1 MANAPD
7 QSEIRRFPITTVRDQ
22 IAACLAS
29 FGMPKEHVDITANVM
44 VDADTRGIDTHG
56 ISCIPNYFQRW
67 QNNMITMDAAIT
79 VLRESPVT
87 ALLDAG
93 GGLGYVPAVRAMT
106 MAMEKAR
113 TSGMAAISVGNSA
126 HYGAAGYYTRMA
138 AREGLIGFA
147 TTNTSG
153 GRVVPTFAAEGRL
166 GTNPIAFA
174 APAKRNPAFDLD
186 MATSTVAGGK
196 IRNKAVEG
204 LPLPL
209 GWVVDENGNPT
220 TDSSTYPEGIQ
231 MTPLGG
237 TAENASYK
245 GYGLAAMVEIL
256 SAGLCGASLVT
267 SENHG
272 KRTPGSMEIG
282 HFFLCI
288 DPTAFRPAGAFEDTM
303 DELIDSLHATE
314 PADPA
319 HPVMVAGEPQLNI
332 AAERE
337 KAGIPV
343 PPGLRQRIGELA
355 EETGAAFLLG

>member
-1 MANAPD
+1 
-7 QSEIRRFPITTVRDQ
+7 
-22 IAACLAS
+22 
-29 FGMPKEHVDITANVM
+29 M

-56 ISCIPNYFQRW
+56 ISCIPNYYRRW
-67 QNNMITMDAAIT
+67 RDNMITMDAEIT
-79 VLRESPVT
+79 VVRETPVT
-87 ALLDAG
+87 ALLEAG

-106 MAMEKAR
+106 MAMEKAQAN
-113 TSGMAAISVGNSA
+113 GLAAISVGNSA

-138 AREGLIGFA
+138 ARQGLIGFA

-174 APAKRNPAFDLD
+174 APAKRNPTFDLD
-186 MATSTVAGGK
+186 MATSTVASGK
-196 IRNKAVEG
+196 IRNKAVES

-209 GWVVDENGNPT
+209 GWAVDKDGNPT
-220 TDSSTYPEGIQ
+220 TDSSTYWDGTQ

-237 TAENASYK
+237 TPENASYK

-267 SENHG
+267 SGDHG
-272 KRTPGSMEIG
+272 RRTPGSMEIG

-288 DPTAFRPAGAFEDTM
+288 NPTLFRPAGAFEETV

-319 HPVMVAGEPQLNI
+319 QPVLVAGDPQRRI

-337 KAGIPV
+337 KAGIPI
-343 PPGLRQRIGELA
+343 PPGLRQSIAKLA
-355 EETGAAFLLG
+355 EETGAAFLLN

>member
-1 MANAPD
+1 MAPAPSQD
-7 QSEIRRFPITTVRDQ
+7 EIRRYPIATVRDQ
-22 IAACLAS
+22 IASCLAS
-29 FGMPKEHVDITANVM
+29 FGMPKAHVDITANVM

-56 ISCIPNYFQRW
+56 ISCIPNYYLRL
-67 QNNMITMDAAIT
+67 QNNMITMDAKIT
-79 VLRESPVT
+79 VVVDNPVT

-93 GGLGYVPAVRAMT
+93 GGLGYVPAVQAMT

-113 TSGMAAISVGNSA
+113 ASGMAAISVGNSA
-126 HYGAAGYYTRMA
+126 HYGAAGYYARMA
-138 AREGLIGFA
+138 AREGLVGFV
-147 TTNTSG
+147 TTNSSS

-186 MATSTVAGGK
+186 MATSTVASGK

-209 GWVVDENGNPT
+209 GWAIDMDGHPT
-220 TDSSTYPEGIQ
+220 TDSSTYWEGTQ

-288 DPTAFRPAGAFEDTM
+288 DPTAFRPAGAFEETV
-303 DELIDSLHATE
+303 DELIDSLHATQ

-319 HPVMVAGEPQLNI
+319 EPVMVAGEPQTKI

-337 KAGIPV
+337 KSGIPI

-355 EETGAAFLLG
+355 GETGAAFLLG

>member
-1 MANAPD
+1 MDNVTAD
-7 QSEIRRFPITTVRDQ
+7 GEIRRFPVETVRDQ
-22 IAACLAS
+22 IAACLAA
-29 FGMPKEHVDITANVM
+29 FGMPAENVAITANVM

-56 ISCIPNYFQRW
+56 VSCIPNYYLRW
-67 QNNMITMDAAIT
+67 QNNMITMDAAVT
-79 VLRESPVT
+79 VVRDGPVT

-106 MAMEKAR
+106 MAIEKAKAH
-113 TSGMAAISVGNSA
+113 GLAAVSVANSA

-138 AREGLIGFA
+138 AHEGLIGFA

-174 APAKRNPAFDLD
+174 APARRHPAFDLD
-186 MATSTVAGGK
+186 MATSTVASGK

-209 GWVVDENGNPT
+209 GWAVDKDGRPT
-220 TDSSTYPEGIQ
+220 TDSSTYWEGTL

-237 TAENASYK
+237 TPENASYK

-256 SAGLCGASLVT
+256 SAALCGASLVT
-267 SENHG
+267 SGNHG

-282 HFFLCI
+282 HFFLAI
-288 DPTAFRPAGAFEDTM
+288 DPTAFRPAGAFEDTV
-303 DELIDSLHATE
+303 DELIDSLHATD

-319 HPVMVAGEPQLNI
+319 QPVMVAGEPQLRI

-337 KAGIPV
+337 KSGIPI
-343 PPGLRQRIGELA
+343 PPGLRERIAELA